1 MTGESRPILGLG
13 GHEIGTR
20 ASQPRRD
27 LPRLTRPSVSRQG
40 ERLSPQFRA
49 LSVAFENE
57 RATVAGDRS
66 AEIDPELVVV
76 FDLAGSVEK
85 FRNAV
90 QRVEG
95 FEFLAEY
102 LDESDDPDDD
112 FYLNDRVRGPIDS
125 PVPHSLQ
132 VVMSNSAAITQLI
145 RLFGKWQANP
155 EMVFE
160 RGLTKFRYVFE
171 QLRAIRRWGPND
183 RVRETGL
190 MERWRDTL
198 EAVGGYY
205 SPVLVEIELWFRQSP
220 DDRAAASAYT
230 RGLVSAV
237 GGVVKDEAQI
247 VEIAYHSLLVQL
259 PIQEVETVVTRGADS
274 IRLLNADQ
282 IMFVSPYSPM
292 SIRSEDPAEIRDS
305 DPESQSLCEG
315 LPRIALLDG
324 LPHVGHARLSGRL
337 IVDDPDGI
345 GEHYATPSRHHGTTM
360 ASLII
365 HGDLS
370 ESVEP
375 MTRPLYVRPIMRPHE
390 FYPDSEQTLDDQL
403 FTDLLHRSIRRM
415 IEGESGRPPSAPSV
429 RVVNLSIGNETRAL
443 VRGISPAGRLLDW
456 LAVKYNLLFIVSA
469 GNHLSVPLKVPAEAV
484 LNQEAVKVEVLKS
497 ARTSGRLRKIL
508 PPADAMNALTVGAVH
523 ADSAGQVELP
533 DTVWDLVEAG
543 APSLYGAVGPGVG
556 RSVKPELHHDGGR
569 ALYVRPVEQSLS
581 GGSGGGVVDLTL
593 ASTSRTGPG
602 MLAAAPASDGS
613 IDRLSYSH
621 GTSNATALVT
631 READRIF
638 DLLEGGAE
646 DSDGFA
652 FPDPSFHPL
661 LTKALLV
668 HSASWGDHGRRLQR
682 LLDLDSSTARR
693 EITALLGY
701 GRVDGL
707 RLGNAA
713 SNRAVLIAGSRIGRD
728 ERHTYNIPL
737 PASLRSKA
745 VWHRFTVTLAS
756 LTPTV
761 GHSAKYREAKVFF
774 PSLNPSDTG
783 GGRLEADHNAVR
795 RGTCQHEIFDGD
807 RALTFVQGDTLPLH
821 IECMDHAQRLPKS
834 KSVQYALVV
843 SIETAPRTSQTIHDE
858 VRTALRER
866 ARAQARE
873 RIRSR

>member
-1 MTGESRPILGLG
+1 M
-13 GHEIGTR
+13 
-20 ASQPRRD
+20 
-27 LPRLTRPSVSRQG
+27 
-40 ERLSPQFRA
+40 
-49 LSVAFENE
+49 AFENK
-57 RATVAGDRS
+57 RATVAGDQT

-102 LDESDDPDDD
+102 LEDSDDPDDD
-112 FYLNDRVRGPIDS
+112 FFLNDRVAGPLDS
-125 PVPHSLQ
+125 PVMHSLQ

-145 RLFGKWQANP
+145 RLFGMWQADP
-155 EMVFE
+155 EMTFD

-171 QLRAIRRWGPND
+171 QLRSIRRWGPND

-190 MERWRDTL
+190 LERWRDTL
-198 EAVGGYY
+198 EAVGGYF

-220 DDRAAASAYT
+220 NDRAAASAYT
-230 RGLVSAV
+230 RALVSAV
-237 GGVVKDEAQI
+237 AGVVKDEAQI

-259 PIQEVETVVTRGADS
+259 PIQEVETVVNRGADS

-292 SIRSEDPAEIRDS
+292 SIRSEDAAEIRDS
-305 DPESQSLCEG
+305 DPETQSPCQG

-324 LPHVGHARLSGRL
+324 LPHVSHSRLKGRL
-337 IVDDPDGI
+337 IVDDPDAL
-345 GEHYATPSRHHGTTM
+345 GENYATISRHHGTTM

-370 ESVEP
+370 ESLEP
-375 MTRPLYVRPIMRPHE
+375 MKRPLYVRPIMRPHE

-415 IEGESGRPPSAPSV
+415 IEGEGGRPPSAPSV
-429 RVVNLSIGNETRAL
+429 RVVNLSIGSETRAL

-469 GNHLSVPLKVPAEAV
+469 GNHLSVPLKVPAEAASD
-484 LNQEAVKVEVLKS
+484 QETAKVEVLKS
-497 ARTSGRLRKIL
+497 ARTSGKLRKIL
-508 PPADAMNALTVGAVH
+508 PPADAINALTVGAIH
-523 ADSAGQVELP
+523 ADSAGQIELP

-543 APSLYGAVGPGVG
+543 APSLYGAVGPGAG

-569 ALYVRPVEQSLS
+569 ALYVRPLEQTVS
-581 GGSGGGVVDLTL
+581 GPGGFVDLTL

-638 DLLEGGAE
+638 DLLESGAE

-661 LTKALLV
+661 LAKALLV
-668 HSASWGDHGRRLQR
+668 HSASWGNQGRRLQS
-682 LLDLDSSTARR
+682 LLNLDSSTARR

-701 GRVDGL
+701 GRLDGR

-756 LTPTV
+756 LTPAV

-774 PSLNPSDTG
+774 PSLDPSDTG

-795 RGTCQHEIFDGD
+795 RGACQHEIFDGN

-821 IECMDHAQRLPKS
+821 VECMDHAQRLPCRLPAGWDHRVATS
-834 KSVQYALVV
+834 MGPLVSV
-843 SIETAPRTSQTIHDE
+843 I
-858 VRTALRER
+858 
-866 ARAQARE
+866 
-873 RIRSR
+873 